1 MFTKRDFTGPLI
13 YLIDLLLPPI
23 VRDSFVF
30 KYLFG
35 SKFKFGSDMFK
46 KDIIDSTPE
55 ELKKYY
61 ISDSYI
67 KRPTDITKKALK
79 KIMFF
84 ISESNLLN
92 PKICD
97 VGGGNLFLAK
107 KIIKDFNYTTDV
119 IDFLIEDDENIKRIE
134 YNLEKKLDFIEDN
147 YYEICISTHTV
158 EHLLNS
164 SSFVNEI
171 RRISNYGFVLL
182 FPKQRPY
189 KYTPDTH
196 INFYP
201 YIFEVEKLVG
211 KIDGNKKMLVD
222 LRYDWLYLEKLS

>member
-23 VRDSFVF
+23 LRDSFIF
-30 KYLFG
+30 RYL
-35 SKFKFGSDMFK
+35 FGSDMFK

-79 KIMFF
+79 EIMFF
-84 ISESNLLN
+84 IGESNLLN

-107 KIIKDFNYTTDV
+107 KIIKDFSYTVDV
-119 IDFLIEDDENIKRIE
+119 IDFLIEDDKNIKRIE
-134 YNLEKKLDFIEDN
+134 YNLEKN
-147 YYEICISTHTV
+147 
-158 EHLLNS
+158 
-164 SSFVNEI
+164 
-171 RRISNYGFVLL
+171 
-182 FPKQRPY
+182 
-189 KYTPDTH
+189 
-196 INFYP
+196 
-201 YIFEVEKLVG
+201 
-211 KIDGNKKMLVD
+211 
-222 LRYDWLYLEKLS
+222 